1 MDVQRFSTWCCN
13 PTYHCGWETGAYA
26 AYHTNLCATNNPN
39 SAFVEDGSFV
49 RLRNL
54 SLSYDL
60 GKYIDGVYSLR
71 LALAGENLFTI
82 TDYSCI
88 DPEAVSNLNRA
99 AQGGLD
105 QYAFPNF
112 KTYSLGVN
120 VTF

>member
-1 MDVQRFSTWCCN
+1 MYRDLVHGDVTQPITVD
-13 PTYHCGWETGAYA
+13 GETGAYA
-26 AYHTNLCATNNPN
+26 AYYSNLYATNNPN

-60 GKYIDGVYSLR
+60 GKYIDGVSSLR
-71 LALAGENLFTI
+71 LTLAGENLFTI
-82 TDYSCI
+82 TDYSGI
-88 DPEAVSNLNRA
+88 DPKAASNLNSA
-99 AQGGLD
+99 AQRGLD